1 MTPQQFDLI
10 EVGYRTVL
18 IMPERFSDAFFDQ
31 LFELDPEFSDLF
43 EGGFQD
49 RTNWLIA
56 SLGTLVANIDS
67 AGDNSPLP
75 AGNGAK
81 NTILDARYFTVGAAL
96 LWALED
102 SLGGLS
108 SPAMEEA
115 WAAAFYNY
123 SAGMFPTFDA
133 MSEAA

>member
-1 MTPQQFDLI
+1 MTPKQFDL
-10 EVGYRTVL
+10 VATGYRTVL
-18 IMPERFSDAFFDQ
+18 SKRERFSDAFFDQ
-31 LFELDPEFSDLF
+31 LFELDPEFRDLF

-49 RTNWLIA
+49 RTNWLIT
-56 SLGTLVANIDS
+56 SMGILVANINS
-67 AGDNSPLP
+67 AGCNGRLP
-75 AGNGAK
+75 AGNGARY
-81 NTILDARYFTVGAAL
+81 TILDVRYFTVGAAL

-102 SLGGLS
+102 SLGGLF

-115 WAAAFYNY
+115 WAAAFHNY